1 MFLDTSAILEIL
13 LSDPKS
19 DDLIRRLEAS
29 DGPLS
34 TGPTVVY
41 EAAVVLSG
49 KENLSVPESERLVR
63 SLLSELNVRV
73 LPATDQIASKAL
85 DAFDAFDAFDR
96 YGKGR
101 HPAKLNFGD
110 CFRYA
115 GARAGGA
122 GLLYVGDDFTLTDLA

>member
-29 DGPLS
+29 DGPRS

-85 DAFDAFDAFDR
+85 DAFDR

>member
-85 DAFDAFDAFDR
+85 DAFDR

>member
-19 DDLIRRLEAS
+19 EDLIRRLEAS
-29 DGPLS
+29 DGPRS

-63 SLLSELNVRV
+63 SLLSELNVTV

-85 DAFDAFDAFDR
+85 DAFDR
-96 YGKGR
+96 YGKSR

-110 CFRYA
+110 CFSYA
-115 GARAGGA
+115 GAKAAGA

>member
-1 MFLDTSAILEIL
+1 MFLDTSAIIEIL
-13 LSDPKS
+13 LSGTKS
-19 DDLIRRLEAS
+19 EDLIRRLEAS

-49 KENLSVPESERLVR
+49 KQNLSVPESERLVR
-63 SLLSELNVRV
+63 SLLSELSVTV

-85 DAFDAFDAFDR
+85 DAFDR

-110 CFRYA
+110 CFSYA
-115 GARAGGA
+115 GAKAAGA

>member
-63 SLLSELNVRV
+63 SLLSELNVTV

-85 DAFDAFDAFDR
+85 DAFDR

-115 GARAGGA
+115 GARAAGA

>member
-1 MFLDTSAILEIL
+1 MFLDTSAIFEIL

-63 SLLSELNVRV
+63 SLLSELNVTV

-85 DAFDAFDAFDR
+85 DAFDR